1 MGMQGNTRVAKVE
14 ELRQA
19 VLALHKRMIDEQRI
33 RYERLHGRIQ
43 TTSEFLG
50 LVLEHPEFEWI
61 RAVSA
66 LVAQLDEWR
75 EASEAASDQELEDI
89 VAALRQLIQREGAN
103 SGFTQKYWE
112 MIESTPAVLIEH
124 VKLTRIL
131 GGEPRGA
138 QAG

>member
-1 MGMQGNTRVAKVE
+1 MGMQGETRVKVE

-19 VLALHKRMIDEQRI
+19 VLALHKRMIDAQRI
-33 RYERLHGRIQ
+33 RYERLHGRIE

-75 EASEAASDQELEDI
+75 EASEGSGAQELEAI
-89 VAALRQLIQREGAN
+89 VDALRKLIQPQGSN
-103 SGFTQKYWE
+103 GGFTKKYWE
-112 MIESTPAVLIEH
+112 MIESTPEVLIEH
-124 VKLTRIL
+124 VKLTRVL
-131 GGEPRGA
+131 GSDAPS
-138 QAG
+138 